1 MYHFDYRV
9 QMIRLYV
16 SRYLVCLEKNTVLQW
31 IILNIV
37 QDLLKLSGF
46 ETFLEF
52 RHKYVSHIRLYPE
65 NSLMHHQEITLY
77 FLFFLT
83 DSTSSRKYLRVND
96 DCVSTTE
103 YITWT
108 VAKKNMTIDWY
119 FSKISP
125 KEKKRKDQTHIVSIS
140 SIQQGLT
147 VTLLRKRCSKL
158 DYDVLVL

>member
-1 MYHFDYRV
+1 MYYFDHRV

-52 RHKYVSHIRLYPE
+52 RHKYICFSY
-65 NSLMHHQEITLY
+65 QTLPRK
-77 FLFFLT
+77 FFNASSRNLIVFFFVLT

-125 KEKKRKDQTHIVSIS
+125 KEKKRPNTHSKH
-140 SIQQGLT
+140 QQHSAGANSNT
-147 VTLLRKRCSKL
+147 IEKKM
-158 DYDVLVL
+158 